1 MGRVVQDDKLR
12 RKTTMLFW
20 YTFVEKAKYVLK
32 NNNTSTTRLDNR
44 GTEIILSNQK
54 AG

>member
-12 RKTTMLFW
+12 HKTMMFFW
-20 YTFVEKAKYVLK
+20 YIFVEKAKYILK
-32 NNNTSTTRLDNR
+32 NNISMTRLDNC